1 MKNKLKSVRMGSKS
15 AASPQSKDRGNP
27 VNSEMARVVGNKSE
41 DVAVAGP
48 GADSERAD
56 GLESNRE
63 CRYEIYEDGML
74 LSYAALAVIQDL
86 QDAYW
91 DSVDKEDY
99 LENSLAEGRIFL
111 SLHVMDKLQKH
122 AKLIRVEYEADL
134 QARRSNA
141 QQRAA

>member
-1 MKNKLKSVRMGSKS
+1 
-15 AASPQSKDRGNP
+15 
-27 VNSEMARVVGNKSE
+27 VGNKSE

-122 AKLIRVEYEADL
+122 AKLIRGGMRRICKPGGLTRNRGPHEAL
-134 QARRSNA
+134 PSKSGRGWSRRHV
-141 QQRAA
+141 